1 MKSKILFSCLTA
13 GILLAPFSAQANEA
27 SLMCGPDH
35 PIPSS
40 DTRNMCSPEDYGF
53 SYDQYGNLRPS
64 GPVTYHDGP
73 TISAERPDQRS
84 STPPRDILRD
94 TEILTGSV
102 LGSAMYSTS
111 IFTGTSHEDAMN
123 LAEFGYYAGEVFG
136 AVGGNGSG
144 MIESPIPGLAGSSSV
159 MPQSPPI
166 MEQQLGNRGSIYPH

>member
-1 MKSKILFSCLTA
+1 MQSKLLFFCLTA
-13 GILLAPFSAQANEA
+13 SMILAPFSAQANES

-35 PIPSS
+35 PIPPS

-53 SYDQYGNLRPS
+53 SYDQDGTLSPS

-73 TISAERPDQRS
+73 TISAERPGQRS
-84 STPPRDILRD
+84 STPPRNLSRELD
-94 TEILTGSV
+94 ILTGSV

-111 IFTGTSHEDAMN
+111 IFTGHSHDDAMN

-144 MIESPIPGLAGSSSV
+144 MIESPVPGLAGSSSV

-166 MEQQLGNRGSIYPH
+166 LEQQLGNRGSIYSD